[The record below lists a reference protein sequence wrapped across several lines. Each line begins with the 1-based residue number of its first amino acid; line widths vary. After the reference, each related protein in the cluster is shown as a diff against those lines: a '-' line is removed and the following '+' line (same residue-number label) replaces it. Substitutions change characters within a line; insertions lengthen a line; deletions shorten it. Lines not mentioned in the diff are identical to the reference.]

1 MFCVN
6 CGKESADTASFCQS
20 CGVQISGGAVQLHQ
34 TSNASEAELAS
45 IGRRLG
51 AIALD
56 TIIGILTLYIG
67 WFIWFLIV
75 CGRGQT
81 PGKRI
86 VGIYVASV
94 HDPERWLSWGPM
106 FLREFVVKGLLFGSV
121 LSLISGGLVW
131 ILDYLWALWD
141 SSGYTQTLHD
151 KVSESSV
158 YRVQ

>member
-1 MFCVN
+1 MFCSN
-6 CGKESADTASFCQS
+6 CGQETADTVNFCRS
-20 CGVQISGGAVQLHQ
+20 CGTQVSGMVVQPHQ
-34 TSNASEAELAS
+34 TSNASGAELAS

-51 AIALD
+51 AMVLD
-56 TIIGILTLYIG
+56 LVIGLFTLYIG

-106 FLREFVVKGLLFGSV
+106 FLREFVVKGLLFGSA

-151 KVSESSV
+151 KVSRSSV

>member
-1 MFCVN
+1 
-6 CGKESADTASFCQS
+6 
-20 CGVQISGGAVQLHQ
+20 
-34 TSNASEAELAS
+34 
-45 IGRRLG
+45 
-51 AIALD
+51 
-56 TIIGILTLYIG
+56 
-67 WFIWFLIV
+67 
-75 CGRGQT
+75 
-81 PGKRI
+81 
-86 VGIYVASV
+86 
-94 HDPERWLSWGPM
+94 M